1 MLPVRTFLSF
11 ILHRYPFYGG
21 FETIALSK
29 PLALFARTETYAIAR
44 LRNGDRML
52 VVGKDHV
59 GRVILYMGD
68 FEPRISYVAGR
79 LLRPGNCVLDI
90 GSNMGWFSMIASR
103 MIGPSGEVHAFEPQP
118 LMNTLLRASLGM
130 NDIENVTIHQ
140 VALSNQNGTADL
152 HILNGNCGAAR
163 LSEEQ
168 GELWSTVQIAT
179 VDTMPFLERLDLPP
193 VRLMKIDVEGHEETV
208 FNAAEPFFRKT
219 PPDVVIFESA
229 GAAPLLER
237 PVAQILEQFGYAL
250 FSLDKAFR
258 RPRLV
263 PAKAGEQVPTIDHVA
278 LLKGA
283 SLDRDL
289 ELLGRD

>member
-1 MLPVRTFLSF
+1 MLPVRILLSS

-29 PLALFARTETYAIAR
+29 PLALFARSEVYAIAR

-52 VVGKDHV
+52 VAGKDHI

-68 FEPRISYVAGR
+68 FEPRITYVTER
-79 LLRPGNCVLDI
+79 LLKLGDCVLDI

-103 MIGPSGEVHAFEPQP
+103 MVGPSGVIHAFEPQP
-118 LMNTLLRASLGM
+118 LLNTLLRASLGM
-130 NDIENVTIHQ
+130 NGIENVTIHQ
-140 VALSNQNGTADL
+140 VALSNEDGVADL
-152 HILNGNCGAAR
+152 HILKGNCGAAR
-163 LSEEQ
+163 LSEEK
-168 GELWSTVQIAT
+168 GDLWSTVQIAT

-229 GAAPLLER
+229 GAAPLLDR
-237 PVAQILEQFGYAL
+237 PVARILEQFGYGL

-263 PAKAGEQVPTIDHVA
+263 PAKAGVQVPTIDHIA

-289 ELLGRD
+289 GLLGFS